1 VNRSVSVLGAGIVG
15 ISCALELQRRG
26 FQVTLIDRRGPG
38 EETSSGNA
46 GILSYSNITPL
57 ADPAL
62 LSRLHRLLLNL
73 DADLLIHYPHLP
85 SLLPWLSRFLR
96 RCRRQTY
103 LADGDAMSR
112 LTQASIDLHRQW
124 IDAAGLQ
131 PLLNS
136 GGGLKLYR
144 HRRTFA
150 RDRLERELL
159 QQCGVRHTL
168 LDADEV
174 RQLEP
179 DLNRIFAQGVL
190 IDESISIR
198 NPEKLCKAYAQML
211 VDAGGRIVRAAVRE
225 IRPTGDGWKL
235 VTDRGPESAE
245 RLVVCMGAWT
255 PEIIGPL
262 GYANPLAIERGY
274 HTIVAPAPGKHLSR
288 PIFDVDASYV
298 MAPMEMG
305 WRVTT
310 GTNLARREALPDPRQ
325 LARVMPRVREAIA
338 IEQELLREPWMGRRP
353 TVPDT
358 LPIIGPAPRHP
369 NLWLAFAH
377 SHMGL
382 TLGPISG
389 VLIANFIEDKPQPFS
404 PEACNPARYLE
415 AS

>member
-1 VNRSVSVLGAGIVG
+1 VNQSVSVLGAGIVG

-26 FQVTLIDRRGPG
+26 YQVTLTDRRGPG

-62 LSRLHRLLLNL
+62 LSRLPRLLLNL
-73 DADLLIHYPHLP
+73 DTDFLMHYPHLP
-85 SLLPWLSRFLR
+85 SLLPWLMRFLQ

-103 LADGDAMSR
+103 LLDGDAMST

-124 IDAAGLQ
+124 IETAGLQ
-131 PLLNS
+131 SLLNS

-144 HRRTFA
+144 CRQTFA

-159 QQCGVRHTL
+159 LQCGVRHTL
-168 LDADEV
+168 VNADEV
-174 RQLEP
+174 YQLEP

-198 NPEKLCKAYAQML
+198 DPEKLCKAYAQMF
-211 VDAGGRIVRAAVRE
+211 VDAGGQINRAAVKG
-225 IRPTGDGWKL
+225 IRPTGGDWEL
-235 VTDRGPESAE
+235 TTDHGAQTVA

-274 HTIVAPAPGKHLSR
+274 HTIVAPLPGKQLSR

-305 WRVTT
+305 LRVTT
-310 GTNLARREALPDPRQ
+310 GTNLTRREARPDARQ
-325 LARVMPRVREAIA
+325 LTRVMPRVREAIA

-358 LPIIGPAPRHP
+358 LPIIGPAPRHQ

-382 TLGPISG
+382 TMGPISG
-389 VLIANFIEDKPQPFS
+389 VLIANFIDGKRQPFS
-404 PEACNPARYLE
+404 PQACSPARYL
-415 AS
+415 